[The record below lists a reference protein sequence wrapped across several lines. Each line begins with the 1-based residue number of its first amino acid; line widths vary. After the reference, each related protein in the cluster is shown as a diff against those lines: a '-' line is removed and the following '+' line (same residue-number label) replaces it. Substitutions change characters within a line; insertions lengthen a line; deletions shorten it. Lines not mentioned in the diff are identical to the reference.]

1 MLMLILVTL
10 YLNNAKL
17 LYLHNSINGHMTS
30 MKAMLQHFKKI
41 ISLHLKYCYLNDI
54 LISSQYEFKW
64 LANTKNESLSSLNK
78 LPINVHLF

>member
-1 MLMLILVTL
+1 MKRLTLILVT

-30 MKAMLQHFKKI
+30 MKAMLQHFKKV

-54 LISSQYEFKW
+54 LISSQYEFRW
-64 LANTKNESLSSLNK
+64 LTHTKKKASL
-78 LPINVHLF
+78 V

>member
-30 MKAMLQHFKKI
+30 MKTMLQHFKKI
-41 ISLHLKYCYLNDI
+41 ISLHLKYC
-54 LISSQYEFKW
+54 
-64 LANTKNESLSSLNK
+64 
-78 LPINVHLF
+78 

>member
-41 ISLHLKYCYLNDI
+41 ISLHLKYC
-54 LISSQYEFKW
+54 
-64 LANTKNESLSSLNK
+64 
-78 LPINVHLF
+78 